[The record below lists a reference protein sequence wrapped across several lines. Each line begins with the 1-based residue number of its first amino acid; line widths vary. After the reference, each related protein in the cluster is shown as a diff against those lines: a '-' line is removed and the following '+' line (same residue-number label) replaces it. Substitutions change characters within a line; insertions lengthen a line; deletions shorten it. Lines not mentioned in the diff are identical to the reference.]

1 MKLNFR
7 PLKAEEIECRISTVK
22 KTGVSLL
29 LYKDARVDMRLLDET
44 VGQMNWKRSH
54 QLIDGNL
61 YCTIEIWDD
70 EKNQWIG
77 KQDVGTESFTEK
89 EKGQASDSFKRA
101 GFNFG
106 IGRELYTAPFIWIP
120 SSKCQIEEK
129 GNGYTCYDR
138 FDVKSIEIVDG
149 NIVSLEVVNE
159 KTGNLVFAWSKDK
172 SKAQVTP
179 EAESIKEGQKKID
192 KAKQKAL
199 EEYFKK
205 LNVNGKDLIAEY
217 GANSISDLTE
227 DAHYDIIRRL
237 KAAEERLAKA
247 TKPIS
252 VKDAEKLLGMVNES
266 GINIDKLLKLYSAES
281 FKVLTYKQYD
291 NILNNWDKI
300 LERCK

>member
-1 MKLNFR
+1 M
-7 PLKAEEIECRISTVK
+7 
-22 KTGVSLL
+22 
-29 LYKDARVDMRLLDET
+29 
-44 VGQMNWKRSH
+44 
-54 QLIDGNL
+54 
-61 YCTIEIWDD
+61 
-70 EKNQWIG
+70 
-77 KQDVGTESFTEK
+77 
-89 EKGQASDSFKRA
+89 
-101 GFNFG
+101 
-106 IGRELYTAPFIWIP
+106 
-120 SSKCQIEEK
+120 
-129 GNGYTCYDR
+129 
-138 FDVKSIEIVDG
+138 KSIDIVDG

-159 KTGNLVFAWSKDK
+159 KTGNLVFAWAKDK

-237 KAAEERLAKA
+237 KAAEEHLAKA